1 MVGLSE
7 KVVFVEGK
15 ASSRPPGG
23 GLGEGPRA
31 PDPIDKWVGDRVRTA
46 RVLRGMSQDQLGQA
60 VGLTFQQIQKYE
72 KGVNRIGAS
81 RLYRLSQVLDVPL
94 MWLFED
100 CPMIGKTEAAD
111 PRSQELTVPAA
122 DLKLAQRIAELDPA
136 VRASVVSLIDAVTGD

>member
-7 KVVFVEGK
+7 KVVSVEGE
-15 ASSRPPGG
+15 ARSRSPGSG
-23 GLGEGPRA
+23 SGEGSRA

-81 RLYRLSQVLDVPL
+81 RLYRLSQALDVPL

-100 CPMIGKTEAAD
+100 CPMIGETEAAD
-111 PRSQELTVPAA
+111 PRSDELTVPAA
-122 DLKLAQRIAELDPA
+122 DLKLAQRIAELDPS
-136 VRASVVSLIDAVTGD
+136 VRASVVSLIDAVAGD